1 MHAQNSSLRNI
12 VKIKGNS
19 ETFTYYLHVV
29 AVIDLNAT
37 PSQDNCETYPREF
50 IKTTCDTKEF
60 CAGEI
65 PKELSRYI
73 SFLRKEENS
82 VLCEGRPLALSN
94 RFFASA
100 DHSSRP

>member
-1 MHAQNSSLRNI
+1 MHAQNSSLWNI

-19 ETFTYYLHVV
+19 SNFKYYLPVV

-82 VLCEGRPLALSN
+82 VFCEGRPLALSN
-94 RFFASA
+94 RFFLSA